1 MQEVLNLVEQM
12 FYNADA
18 LKLELQASLLNDII
32 NIIIQEG
39 IPKEKEQIKIAF
51 EVGDIQNHIQ
61 DAEEYY
67 NQIYNLKKSM
77 TPIQELKEIFQT
89 GALSPLEFTMWFS
102 ANMWRLLDEEK
113 KQMVDFAIGA
123 YQDISKMKGV
133 PENLISENKI
143 LFEEYYNQTYNQNK

>member
-1 MQEVLNLVEQM
+1 MKTAM
-12 FYNADA
+12 
-18 LKLELQASLLNDII
+18 
-32 NIIIQEG
+32 
-39 IPKEKEQIKIAF
+39 
-51 EVGDIQNHIQ
+51 
-61 DAEEYY
+61 
-67 NQIYNLKKSM
+67 
-77 TPIQELKEIFQT
+77 QELKEKFQT

-143 LFEEYYNQTYNQNK
+143 LFEEYYNNTNAKAIINTQTPIELPNDEEIRENADKYTIDKNTYYSFINGAKWMKEQILNQNK